1 MELRCHPYCLL
12 SRLTSR
18 NRVISQSL
26 SLFAFSGTSVCT
38 SFPTV
43 APHDLKG
50 KTLKLLYITDIKVI
64 NILVS
69 PGSILLYCEE
79 GSCVEFSHANLTGL
93 GHWSG
98 ALACFRTASANPK
111 QILLEL

>member
-1 MELRCHPYCLL
+1 MSPIL
-12 SRLTSR
+12 SAEPSYKQKPCYFSITVMSVFTS
-18 NRVISQSL
+18 
-26 SLFAFSGTSVCT
+26 SGTSVCT

-79 GSCVEFSHANLTGL
+79 GSYVEFSHANLTGL
-93 GHWSG
+93 GRWSG
-98 ALACFRTASANPK
+98 ALSCFRTASANPK
-111 QILLEL
+111 QILLGL

>member
-1 MELRCHPYCLL
+1 M
-12 SRLTSR
+12 
-18 NRVISQSL
+18 
-26 SLFAFSGTSVCT
+26 CT
-38 SFPTV
+38 SLPTV

-93 GHWSG
+93 GCWSRE
-98 ALACFRTASANPK
+98 LACFRTASANPK
-111 QILLEL
+111 QILLGL